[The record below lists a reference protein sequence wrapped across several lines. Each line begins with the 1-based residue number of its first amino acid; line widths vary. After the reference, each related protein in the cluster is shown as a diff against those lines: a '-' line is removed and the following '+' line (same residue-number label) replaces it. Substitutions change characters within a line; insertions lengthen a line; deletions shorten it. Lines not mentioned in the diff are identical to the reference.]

1 MYKLPLKNAG
11 LFLFMLFSAVFLN
24 SCSKDDDPVSEEGSY
39 KITITATNV
48 TTDDYISFVAS
59 GSPVDFNA
67 NTPWKINGAERT
79 GETAVSVTDDD
90 LAGGTKTVVIESARP
105 LRMVAIGAQF
115 IPTAQAISISFKVE
129 KNGQIQVEENLQL
142 APEQSFSRNYS
153 F

>member
-1 MYKLPLKNAG
+1 MHKLTFKNAG
-11 LFLFMLFSAVFLN
+11 LFLFMLFGAVFLN
-24 SCSKDDDPVSEEGSY
+24 SCSKTEATVEEGSY

-59 GSPVDFNA
+59 GSPVDFQA
-67 NTPWKINGAERT
+67 NTPWKVNGAERT
-79 GETAVSVTDDD
+79 GETAVSVTDAE

-115 IPTAQAISISFKVE
+115 IPSRQAISISFKVE
-129 KNGQIQVEENLQL
+129 KNGQTQVEENLQL